1 MSSLSQYYNYN
12 TQEDSTMHEE
22 PYEMAVLYVMS
33 LAVTPF
39 SRISCKRD
47 KSLLPLPALLT
58 SRDRCTVRDD
68 IGCMKQTAAH
78 ERASSISTKLAII
91 VIVIVIILL
100 LYPKAHR
107 GSCSKSLLAK
117 VIRYIKDTNTSSV
130 SNHYTYYIQS
140 SATLGEVY

>member
-1 MSSLSQYYNYN
+1 MSR
-12 TQEDSTMHEE
+12 
-22 PYEMAVLYVMS
+22 V
-33 LAVTPF
+33 
-39 SRISCKRD
+39 
-47 KSLLPLPALLT
+47 PLPDAPQKEARGKVGFHT
-58 SRDRCTVRDD
+58 RSFE
-68 IGCMKQTAAH
+68 CMKQTAAH

-117 VIRYIKDTNTSSV
+117 VIRYIEDTITSSV
-130 SNHYTYYIQS
+130 SNHYTYYEQS